1 MTASD
6 RQQRWDAPRASV
18 ARMTDEDWA
27 DYANEGNPER
37 VVSDW
42 DGVTVAPEWQD
53 EWNEHL
59 RRNGQLAAPPVD
71 SNACLPPKTLL

>member
-1 MTASD
+1 VSAAS
-6 RQQRWDAPRASV
+6 
-18 ARMTDEDWA
+18 MTDEDWA

-42 DGVTVAPEWQD
+42 DGVAVAPEWQD

-59 RRNGQLAAPPVD
+59 RRNG
-71 SNACLPPKTLL
+71 